1 MNDQLLEPE
10 YLEVNDQDK
19 EYSWVKQIHTLGPAG
34 TNCEKAALKWV
45 KRKCPN
51 ASLHLHST
59 MELAATK
66 VANCRSSAL
75 LSVMAYPQLHAIIY
89 EHITALQL
97 IDVFIMN
104 TDNMVLASAS
114 GMMPTT
120 CATHPAP
127 EKLLPAS
134 VKRHYVTSNVVA
146 AVECA
151 NGKAEGCI
159 TTLGAAQKHSLK
171 ILQKFGPVPMGFTI
185 HGPLEARQN

>member
-1 MNDQLLEPE
+1 MDGQLAEPE
-10 YLEVNDQDK
+10 YLDANTIGIS
-19 EYSWVKQIHTLGPAG
+19 YSWVKQIHTLGPAG

-45 KRKCPN
+45 TQKCPN
-51 ASLHLHST
+51 AHLHLHPT
-59 MELAATK
+59 MEQAATS
-66 VANCRSSAL
+66 VANCRNSAL
-75 LSVMAYPQLHAIIY
+75 LSVMAYPLLHAIIY

-114 GMMPTT
+114 GQMPTT

-127 EKLLPAS
+127 EKLLPET
-134 VKRHYVTSNVVA
+134 VKRHYVASNVVA

-159 TTLGAAQKHSLK
+159 TTLGAAQQHSLK

-185 HGPLEARQN
+185 HGPLEAS